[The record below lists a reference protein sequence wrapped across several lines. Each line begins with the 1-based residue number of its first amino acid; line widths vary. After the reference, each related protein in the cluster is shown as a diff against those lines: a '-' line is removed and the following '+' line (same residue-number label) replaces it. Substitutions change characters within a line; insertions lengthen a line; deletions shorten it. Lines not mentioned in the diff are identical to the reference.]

1 MIQRSVKALLFSD
14 VKAFSKFSER
24 DCLAFCRQFHSGV
37 QRDVLVNYDNDILVK
52 NTWGDALHVVL
63 DDLNTAG
70 HLALDLRDW
79 MAHHDWL
86 ADGLSVQPRIRIS
99 LHAGVVSKVADP
111 IISGF
116 NYIGRNTSK
125 AARIEPITYE
135 GQVFV
140 SGTFA
145 ALLATDP
152 KSDLSCDYVGMKELP
167 KGAGMLDVY
176 LLRRK

>member
-1 MIQRSVKALLFSD
+1 MNQRSVKALLFSD
-14 VKAFSKFSER
+14 VKSFSKYSER
-24 DCLAFCRQFHSGV
+24 ECLAFCRQFHSGV
-37 QRDVLVNYDNDILVK
+37 QRDVLANYDNDILAK

-79 MAHHDWL
+79 MNRHDWTSGGL
-86 ADGLSVQPRIRIS
+86 ATPPQIRIS

-111 IISGF
+111 VISGF
-116 NYIGRNTSK
+116 NYVGRNTNK
-125 AARIEPITYE
+125 AARIEPITFE

-145 ALLATDP
+145 ALLAADP
-152 KSDLSCDYVGMKELP
+152 KSDLSCDYVGMRELP
-167 KGAGMLDVY
+167 KDAGMIDVY
-176 LLRRK
+176 LLRRR